1 MKKGDWV
8 PILRKFIKQSST
20 GDLKILDYPKNWN
33 GLKMK
38 VSFGMGAPARVPWIA
53 FTAPDMQVSNGFYPV
68 YLYYK
73 DFNTIILAYG
83 ISETEE
89 FSTSWPIDIMNSKQ
103 TIASFFGKD
112 VPRYGDSRVFA
123 AYNLKM
129 VNDQI
134 IFISQEGNQVAEN
147 EIELDLSKILDYY
160 KKIVSLPVNQVNSEL
175 SQGLFYMEKEL
186 ENFLINNWDRTE
198 LGKKYDLIIE
208 DGELKSQ
215 QYRTDIGPMDILVRD
230 KRNKNY
236 VVIELKKN
244 QTSDDTIGQIARY
257 MGWVKEKL
265 HDENVHGIIVA
276 GAYDERLLYASKA
289 VPNVELFIYKVDFK
303 LGNFSPE

>member
-1 MKKGDWV
+1 MIEGGWL
-8 PILRKFIKQSST
+8 PILSKFISQSST
-20 GDLKILDYPKNWN
+20 GDLKVLNYPKNWN

-38 VSFGMGAPARVPWIA
+38 LSFGMGSPARIPWIA
-53 FTAPDMQVSNGFYPV
+53 FTAPDMQVSKGFYPV

-73 DFNTIILAYG
+73 DYDTLILAYG

-89 FSTSWPIDIMNSKQ
+89 FSTSWPTDIMNSKQ
-103 TIASFFGKD
+103 TIKSFFKKD
-112 VPRYGDSRVFA
+112 VPRYGDSLVFK
-123 AYNLKM
+123 AYSVKIEGDRIL
-129 VNDQI
+129 
-134 IFISQEGNQVAEN
+134 FIAQGGESASER
-147 EIELDLSKILDYY
+147 EIELDLSMLLDYY
-160 KKIVSLPVNQVNSEL
+160 KKIVSLPISQVSSEL

-186 ENFLINNWDRTE
+186 ENFLINNWDKTE

-208 DGELKSQ
+208 EGELKSQ
-215 QYRTDIGPMDILVRD
+215 QYKTDIGPIDILVRD

-265 HDENVHGIIVA
+265 HDKNVQGIIVA
-276 GAYDERLLYASKA
+276 GAYDERLYYASKT

>member
-1 MKKGDWV
+1 M
-8 PILRKFIKQSST
+8 T
-20 GDLKILDYPKNWN
+20 
-33 GLKMK
+33 
-38 VSFGMGAPARVPWIA
+38 VSCGMGSPARIPWIA

-73 DFNTIILAYG
+73 DFNTLILAYG

-89 FSTSWPIDIMNSKQ
+89 FSTSWPIDIMSSKQ
-103 TIASFFGKD
+103 TIESFFRKK
-112 VPRYGDSRVFA
+112 VPRYGDSRVFT
-123 AYNLKM
+123 AYSLKM
-129 VNDQI
+129 QNDRI
-134 IFISQEGNQVAEN
+134 LIISQEGNQVSEN
-147 EIELDLSKILDYY
+147 EIELDLLKLLDYY
-160 KKIVSLPVNQVNSEL
+160 KKIVSLPLSQVSSEL

-186 ENFLINNWDRTE
+186 ENFLINNWDKTE

-215 QYRTDIGPMDILVRD
+215 QYRTDIGPIDILVRD

-265 HDENVHGIIVA
+265 HDENVHGIIIA
-276 GAYDERLLYASKA
+276 GAYDERLFYASKT

-303 LGNFSPE
+303 LGDFSPELKFDNS

>member
-1 MKKGDWV
+1 MIEGGWL
-8 PILRKFIKQSST
+8 PILSKFIGQSST
-20 GDLKILDYPKNWN
+20 GDLKVLNYPKNWN

-38 VSFGMGAPARVPWIA
+38 VSFGMGAPARIPWIA
-53 FTAPDMQVSNGFYPV
+53 FTAPDMQVSKGFYPV

-73 DFNTIILAYG
+73 DYDTLILAYG

-89 FSTSWPIDIMNSKQ
+89 FSTSWPTDIMNSKQ
-103 TIASFFGKD
+103 TIKSFFKKD
-112 VPRYGDSRVFA
+112 VPRYGDSLVFK
-123 AYNLKM
+123 AYNVKIEGDRIL
-129 VNDQI
+129 
-134 IFISQEGNQVAEN
+134 FIAQGGESAPGR
-147 EIELDLSKILDYY
+147 EIESDLSSLLDYY
-160 KKIVSLPVNQVNSEL
+160 KKIVSLPISQVSSEL
-175 SQGLFYMEKEL
+175 SQCLFYMEKEL
-186 ENFLINNWDRTE
+186 ENFLINNWEKTE
-198 LGKKYDLIIE
+198 LGEIYDLIIE

-215 QYRTDIGPMDILVRD
+215 QYKTDIGPIDILVRD

-265 HDENVHGIIVA
+265 HDQNVHGIIVA
-276 GAYDERLLYASKA
+276 GAYDERLYYASKT

-303 LGNFSPE
+303 LGDFSP